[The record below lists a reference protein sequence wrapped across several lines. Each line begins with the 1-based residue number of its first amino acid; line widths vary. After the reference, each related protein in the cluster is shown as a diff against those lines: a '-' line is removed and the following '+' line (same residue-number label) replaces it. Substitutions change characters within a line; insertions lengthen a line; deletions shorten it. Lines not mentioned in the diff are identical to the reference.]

1 MKVHVTR
8 ESVAAGD
15 DVNAPHELTR
25 SFPDSLS
32 PLQLISRIVADGYL
46 PKIAGGKATWSAVSG
61 SPIAVVAQQ
70 WPEPRAVSW
79 RELAV
84 PELEQRDGVYLIHFN
99 YHMQRDPELVLQILK
114 ELKFRER

>member
-1 MKVHVTR
+1 M
-8 ESVAAGD
+8 
-15 DVNAPHELTR
+15 
-25 SFPDSLS
+25 
-32 PLQLISRIVADGYL
+32 
-46 PKIAGGKATWSAVSG
+46 
-61 SPIAVVAQQ
+61 AQQ

-84 PELEQRDGVYLIHFN
+84 SELEQRDGVYLIHFN